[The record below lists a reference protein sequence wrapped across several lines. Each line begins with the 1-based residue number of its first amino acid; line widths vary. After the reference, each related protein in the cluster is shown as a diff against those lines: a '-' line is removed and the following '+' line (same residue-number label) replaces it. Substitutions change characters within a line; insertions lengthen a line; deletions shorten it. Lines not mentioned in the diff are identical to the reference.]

1 MGNVIPVNEER
12 CVELLNEISNRFD
25 SMFAEIKND
34 VQDIKESV
42 DRIEANYGVVSELL
56 KLKR

>member
-1 MGNVIPVNEER
+1 MNEER